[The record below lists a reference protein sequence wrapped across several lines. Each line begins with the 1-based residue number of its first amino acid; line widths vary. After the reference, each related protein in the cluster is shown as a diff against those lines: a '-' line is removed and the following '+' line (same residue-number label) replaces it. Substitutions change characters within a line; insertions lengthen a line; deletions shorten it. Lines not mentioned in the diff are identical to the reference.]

1 MLPWNS
7 TKLFQEHHSHKV
19 PEQFCLGHLDIDQLD
34 QVQGLGLE
42 LGSGLGSELEMG
54 LGMGLEKVQELEC
67 LNKHPHDHQQDYTER
82 VGMRKGLL

>member
-19 PEQFCLGHLDIDQLD
+19 LEEFCLGHSGIDQLD

-42 LGSGLGSELEMG
+42 LDSELEKG
-54 LGMGLEKVQELEC
+54 KEKVQELEC
-67 LNKHPHDHQQDYTER
+67 C
-82 VGMRKGLL
+82 LLAKQR

>member
-7 TKLFQEHHSHKV
+7 TKWFQEHHSHKV
-19 PEQFCLGHLDIDQLD
+19 LEQFCLGHLDIDQLD

-67 LNKHPHDHQQDYTER
+67 CETK
-82 VGMRKGLL
+82 K